1 MFTNITLHEQFAAA
15 MIICLDLNESTPQ
28 SAELRARKFEALQKA
43 QHFWSTKKPTYRDA
57 VRASHVLGVM
67 LAKLTRHSS
76 LTDGVDATATQN
88 AFVSQ
93 QEITPPQDTFCDML
107 DITSLENLF
116 DNPDM
121 LNWNDIDSYLVDYS
135 GIELPGAVA

>member
-15 MIICLDLNESTPQ
+15 MIICLDLNGPTTQ
-28 SAELRARKFEALQKA
+28 SAVLRARKLEALRKA
-43 QHFWSTKKPTYRDA
+43 QHYWSTKKPTYRDA

-67 LAKLTRHSS
+67 LAKLTHDSS
-76 LTDGVDATATQN
+76 LTDRVDATATDN
-88 AFVSQ
+88 ALVPQ
-93 QEITPPQDTFCDML
+93 QEITPPQDTCDMI
-107 DITSLENLF
+107 DITSLETLF

-135 GIELPGAVA
+135 GIELPGTVA